1 VAQFAAGGKAMAKK
15 DLGMMAMAYGNVYVA
30 NVALSNPAQVVKAFI
45 EAEAYDGPSIIV
57 AYSHCI
63 AHGID
68 MTKGVDENKK
78 AVSCGYWP
86 LYRYNPA
93 LAADGKNP
101 LQLDS
106 KSPTTSFEDYA
117 YGENR
122 YKVLQKSNPEGA
134 AILMKKATAWTASRF
149 EYYQKLAALT
159 YEK

>member
-1 VAQFAAGGKAMAKK
+1 
-15 DLGMMAMAYGNVYVA
+15 VYVA
-30 NVALSNPAQVVKAFI
+30 NVALSNPGQVVKAFI
-45 EAEAYDGPSIIV
+45 EAEAYDGPSLII

-68 MTKGVDENKK
+68 MTKGVDENRN
-78 AVSCGYWP
+78 AVSSGHWP

-93 LAADGKNP
+93 LVAEGKNP

-106 KSPTTSFEDYA
+106 KPPTITFEEYA

-122 YKVLQKSNPEGA
+122 YKVLKKMNPEVA
-134 AILMKKATAWTASRF
+134 AALIKKANASTANRF
-149 EYYQKLAALT
+149 EYYQKLAALK